1 MMRLR
6 LILIAMMSLG
16 ALRVSGGI
24 ISYLRFEEGS
34 SWFAEDQT
42 GLMNGALL
50 GFPDLSVGGGDVG
63 PDGWSTSVYGP
74 VVPLTG
80 AANSGSLR
88 FAGSSSAFVNLSNA
102 NTVNLGTEFTV
113 ELFFNPD
120 QLVGFSPLFGFTVGS
135 GLGMLMV
142 NDSFGVQFQDQQRYF
157 VATGVQTGVWQHL
170 ALIKRPGEYSVYI
183 DGNLLIHDTLPSSAD
198 GPYSFFG
205 TDISGDRDM
214 GAGFRGYLDEFRIS
228 DTALTPDQFLIV
240 PEPGTM
246 GLLGLGGLAL
256 LAMRRGRGIRKSS
269 QS

>member
-1 MMRLR
+1 MK
-6 LILIAMMSLG
+6 IALAAIGVAWLAIGTAS
-16 ALRVSGGI
+16 AGI

-34 SWFAEDQT
+34 SWFAEDQI
-42 GLMNGALL
+42 GLMNGALID
-50 GFPDLSVGGGDVG
+50 FATDLSAGSGDSG
-63 PDGWSTSVYGP
+63 PEGWSTSVYAP
-74 VVPLTG
+74 TVPLTG
-80 AANSGSLR
+80 AANTGSIR
-88 FAGSSSAFVNLSNA
+88 FAGGGAFVNLSNA

-228 DTALTPDQFLIV
+228 DTALTPDRFLIV

-256 LAMRRGRGIRKSS
+256 LAIKRGREIRKSS